1 MAQRAINS
9 KFTPLKSVLVID
21 NAPYYNSQFNK
32 APNSNSTRNVMIS
45 WLTERN
51 IPFRNDML
59 KPDLY
64 SLIKAN
70 KPAHRIYKIDTILA
84 EHCHTVLRLPPYHPE
99 LNPIELIWATLKN
112 WIAKKK
118 CYF

>member
-1 MAQRAINS
+1 MAHRASNS
-9 KFTPLKSVLVID
+9 KLTPQILLVID
-21 NAPYYNSQFNK
+21 DEPYHNSQLNK

-70 KPAHRIYKIDTILA
+70 NRIYKIDTILA

-99 LNPIELIWATLKN
+99 LNPIELIWAAVKN
-112 WIAKKK
+112 WIAKKMLLLK
-118 CYF
+118 